1 MGVSTVNGDP
11 VSVAVVGSGA
21 WGTTLALLVDRAG
34 GRARL
39 WVRDPAEAEA
49 VGRTREHRRRL
60 PGHHL
65 PASVTVSAD
74 IGQCLDGAGI
84 VIVVVPSQTVRET
97 VRRMAPRVGDA
108 TLVSATKGFEEGS
121 LLTMTGVFAS
131 EMGQRIRERTCAL
144 SGPNLA
150 GEIAAG
156 KPAATVVAG
165 PAAPADRV
173 RAALA
178 SERFRPYTSGD
189 VTGVEIAAALKNVYA
204 IGAGIGDGLAFGDSA
219 KAAFMSR
226 AIVEMGRLGVAM
238 GADPLT
244 FAGLAGIGDL
254 IATCQSPLSRNN
266 QFGRRIAAG
275 EPVEDAL
282 AGSASVVEGVFA
294 TRAGRELAGREGV
307 DMPILEEMARVLFE
321 GRSPADA
328 IAGLLGREPRSESE
342 PRRH

>member
-1 MGVSTVNGDP
+1 MGGDAGT
-11 VSVAVVGSGA
+11 VAVVGAGA
-21 WGTTLALLVDRAG
+21 WGTTLSLLVGRAG
-34 GRARL
+34 GQARL
-39 WVRDPAEAEA
+39 WVRDPADAA
-49 VGRTREHRRRL
+49 TVARTREHRRRL
-60 PGHHL
+60 PGVPL
-65 PASVTVSAD
+65 PDSILISDDV
-74 IGQCLDGAGI
+74 GRCLDGAGT
-84 VIVVVPSQTVRET
+84 VIVVVPSQMVRET
-97 VRRMAPRVGDA
+97 VRRIAPHVGEA

-121 LLTMTGVFAS
+121 LLTMTGVIAS
-131 EMGQRIRERTCAL
+131 ELGEAVLGRVCAL

-165 PAAPADRV
+165 PAVAADRV

-178 SERFRPYTSGD
+178 SERFRPYISGD
-189 VTGVEIAAALKNVYA
+189 VVGVEIAAALKNVYA
-204 IGAGIGDGLAFGDSA
+204 IGAGIGEGLAFGDSA

-275 EPVEDAL
+275 ESAEAAL
-282 AGSASVVEGVFA
+282 AGSTSVVEGVFA
-294 TRAGRELAGREGV
+294 TRAGRELAAREGV

-328 IAGLLGREPRSESE
+328 IAGLLGREPRAESGLWAD
-342 PRRH
+342 

>member
-1 MGVSTVNGDP
+1 MSHSRP
-11 VSVAVVGSGA
+11 IAVVGSGA
-21 WGTTLALLVDRAG
+21 WGTTLALLIDRAG

-39 WVRDPAEAEA
+39 WVRDPAEAE
-49 VGRTREHRRRL
+49 VVSRTREHRRRL
-60 PGHHL
+60 PGYRL
-65 PASVTVSAD
+65 PETILISAD
-74 IGQCLDGAGI
+74 VERCLAGAGI
-84 VIVVVPSQTVRET
+84 VIVVVPSQTVRES
-97 VRRMAPRVGDA
+97 VRRIAPHVGDA
-108 TLVSATKGFEEGS
+108 TLVSATKGFEEGT
-121 LLTMTGVFAS
+121 LLTMTGVIAA
-131 EMGQRIRERTCAL
+131 ELGEVVWERCCAL

-156 KPAATVVAG
+156 KPAATVIAG
-165 PAAPADRV
+165 PQEPAERV
-173 RAALA
+173 RAVLA

-189 VTGVEIAAALKNVYA
+189 VAGVEIAAALKNVYS

-238 GADPLT
+238 GADPWT

-266 QFGRRIAAG
+266 QFGRRLAAG
-275 EPVEDAL
+275 ETVEVAL
-282 AGSASVVEGVFA
+282 AGTASVVEGVFA
-294 TRAGRELAGREGV
+294 TRAGRELARREGV

-328 IAGLLGREPRSESE
+328 IAGLLGREPRAESE
-342 PRRH
+342 PCPS